1 MTTNSATPSNTTSI
15 PCPDPDMV
23 VLVANRG
30 EIARRVI
37 RTCAAWGVKSVAVY
51 ADPDEHAPHVTEA
64 TASEHIGPAALA
76 DSYLSIPAILDAA
89 KRSGAT
95 HIHPGYGFLS
105 ERTDFAEAV
114 VAAGLT
120 WAGPTPASVASMGS
134 KIEARKVAERA
145 GVPVIPGF
153 NDSQDPDALAAAA
166 DRIGYPILVKASAG
180 GGGKGIRI
188 AHSPDEFD
196 TALTD
201 ARTEAMRSF
210 GNDDVIVERY
220 ITRPRHIEVQVV
232 GDKHGAAID
241 LGTRECSVQ
250 RRYQKVVEEAPASNL
265 DPETEASMRAAAV
278 ALTTRIGYDSVGTV
292 EFIVDAASHEF
303 FFLEMNTRIQV
314 EHTVTEQ
321 VTGVDLIAVQ
331 LSVATGEPLTLSPDH
346 FDTALATSPA
356 HSIEARI
363 TAEDPWGGHMPQTGL
378 VTTLQVPDGDDVRWD
393 AAIVEGSEISPF
405 YDSMIGKLI
414 VTAGSRPDAIAAL
427 ETALQSLS
435 IDGLTTN
442 VDFHRWLLLQPE
454 MRLGD
459 MTTRFLDET
468 PLPRSTPF
476 VDMAHSPWQTLSAR
490 RLTPHRSE
498 LAFDSPSRDDRWHGS
513 ARTGDAGSHIES
525 PFPGLITEILVDV
538 GDSVA
543 AGQTL
548 LTIEAMK
555 MLHPLT
561 AAGPTTIASIDV
573 SAGQQVE
580 TGDTLITFTQT
591 PSDIDTTGSAQ

>member
-1 MTTNSATPSNTTSI
+1 MTNTDTNTRTTSNSTAI
-15 PCPDPDMV
+15 ACPDPSMV

-37 RTCAAWGVKSVAVY
+37 RTCADWGVESVAVY
-51 ADPDEHAPHVTEA
+51 ADPDAQAPHVTEA
-64 TASEHIGPAALA
+64 TRAEHIGPAALA
-76 DSYLSIPAILDAA
+76 ESYLSIEAILAA
-89 KRSGAT
+89 AQRSGAT
-95 HIHPGYGFLS
+95 HVHPGYGFLS

-114 VAAGLT
+114 VGAGLI

-134 KIEARKVAERA
+134 KIEARKVAEKA

-153 NDSQDPDALAAAA
+153 NDSQDPTALAHAAEQ
-166 DRIGYPILVKASAG
+166 IGYPILVKASAG

-188 AHSPDEFD
+188 AHSPDDFD
-196 TALTD
+196 TALAD
-201 ARTEAMRSF
+201 AKTEAMRSF

-220 ITRPRHIEVQVV
+220 ITRPRHIEVQVA

-250 RRYQKVVEEAPASNL
+250 RRYQKVVEEAPAPNL
-265 DPETEASMRAAAV
+265 DSTTEAAMREAAV
-278 ALTTRIGYDSVGTV
+278 SLTRGIGYDSVGTV
-292 EFIVDAASHEF
+292 EFIVDAESNEF

-321 VTGVDLIAVQ
+321 VARVDLIALQ
-331 LSVATGEPLTLSPDH
+331 LAVSSGEPMPLAADH
-346 FDTALATSPA
+346 FNEAIAATPA

-363 TAEDPWGGHMPQTGL
+363 TAEDPWSGHLPQTGT
-378 VTTLQVPDGDDVRWD
+378 VSTLQVPASDDVRWD
-393 AAIVEGSEISPF
+393 AAIIEGSEISPF

-414 VTAGSRPDAIAAL
+414 VTAESRADAIAAL
-427 ETALQSLS
+427 EDALGSLS
-435 IDGLTTN
+435 IDGLITN
-442 VDFHRWLLLQPE
+442 VDFHRWLLQQPE
-454 MRLGD
+454 MRLGN

-476 VDMAHSPWQTLSAR
+476 AATASSPWQTRSAR

-498 LAFDSPSRDDRWHGS
+498 VAFDSASRDDRWHGS
-513 ARTGDAGSHIES
+513 ERSGDAGTHIAS
-525 PFPGLITEILVDV
+525 PFPGLITEVLVAV
-538 GDSVA
+538 GDVVA

-561 AAGPTTIASIDV
+561 ASGPTTIASIEVD
-573 SAGQQVE
+573 SGQQVE
-580 TGDTLITFTQT
+580 SGDTLITFTPIEHPT
-591 PSDIDTTGSAQ
+591 DS